1 MPIQR
6 RHLLATATVL
16 CAAALATLSP
26 AAFAAERG
34 TRDEAKV
41 LSDAVTAHIK
51 KVGIEQAAKDLS
63 TDRAKWTNKDLFAFV
78 QEFSGVMRY
87 HLNEKM
93 IGKNFLEVK
102 DASGKEFAKEM
113 VTVAKGGKPG
123 WVDYEWAHPVTKK
136 VEDKSAYIQRVP
148 GTELLV
154 GVGFYR

>member
-1 MPIQR
+1 MSIDR
-6 RHLLATATVL
+6 RLCLATLAVATATF
-16 CAAALATLSP
+16 CFP
-26 AAFAAERG
+26 ASAAEHG
-34 TRDEAKV
+34 TREEAKA
-41 LSDAVTAHIK
+41 LSDAVTAHIR
-51 KVGIEQAAKDLS
+51 KVGVEQAAKDLA
-63 TDRAKWTNKDLFAFV
+63 TDRARWTNKDLFAFV

-102 DASGKEFAKEM
+102 DASGKEFAKDM
-113 VTVAKGGKPG
+113 VAVAKGGKPG

>member
-51 KVGIEQAAKDLS
+51 KVGIEQATKDLS
-63 TDRAKWTNKDLFAFV
+63 TDRSKWTNKDLFAFV